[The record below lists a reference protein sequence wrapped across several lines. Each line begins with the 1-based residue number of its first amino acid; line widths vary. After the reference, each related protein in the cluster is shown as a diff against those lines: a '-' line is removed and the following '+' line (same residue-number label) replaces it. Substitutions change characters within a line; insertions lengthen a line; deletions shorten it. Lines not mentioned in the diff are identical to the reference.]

1 MRNLRKSQSHPVG
14 GCVLSPQ
21 GHMSASLQRVRSFFT
36 WNSSGWTN
44 KNRTKRSKRWFHSLS
59 SHTHTQTRTSTTLF
73 CIMSFRHTLPPAS
86 RPWGLNADYIYGGGD
101 LFKHMLPL
109 TKSSMSNHPRPQ
121 PLLPPLGSDYNATF
135 SLASITLEG
144 RRGGWRENKD
154 FCC

>member
-1 MRNLRKSQSHPVG
+1 MKQSKSSFHWM
-14 GCVLSPQ
+14 CNLSPQ
-21 GHMSASLQRVRSFFT
+21 SHTSVRF
-36 WNSSGWTN
+36 SSGTVQDGQIKTEQN
-44 KNRTKRSKRWFHSLS
+44 ARHTAEVAVLTHA
-59 SHTHTQTRTSTTLF
+59 HTHTHTSTTLF

-86 RPWGLNADYIYGGGD
+86 RPWGLNAAYIYGGGD

-109 TKSSMSNHPRPQ
+109 TKSSMSNHPQPQ
-121 PLLPPLGSDYNATF
+121 PFLLPPLGSDYNATF